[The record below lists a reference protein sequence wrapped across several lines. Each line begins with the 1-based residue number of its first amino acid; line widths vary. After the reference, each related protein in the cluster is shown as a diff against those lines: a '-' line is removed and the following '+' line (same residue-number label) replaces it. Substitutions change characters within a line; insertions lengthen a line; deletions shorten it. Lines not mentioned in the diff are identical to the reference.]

1 MQEGKAEG
9 RMGLRRFR
17 RIRER
22 SEDAQAVCLRRDSEA
37 GSGDKYEASEL
48 AAGPATR
55 EREQIPIPMTAHIPL
70 RLG

>member
-37 GSGDKYEASEL
+37 GSGGQIRGIGASSR
-48 AAGPATR
+48 ACDT
-55 EREQIPIPMTAHIPL
+55 
-70 RLG
+70 

>member
-1 MQEGKAEG
+1 MLKQSVCGETVK
-9 RMGLRRFR
+9 
-17 RIRER
+17 RE
-22 SEDAQAVCLRRDSEA
+22 AA
-37 GSGDKYEASEL
+37 DKYEASEL